1 MPDLVT
7 GGEYLILLIG
17 MAVIGIGVL
26 IYTLLGK

>member
-1 MPDLVT
+1 MPELVT
-7 GGEYLILLIG
+7 SGEYLILLIG